1 MMPMPRP
8 ILICIRIPCAFVQ
21 KVVLAVQFLYFREKL
36 FKQML
41 SHLRILIFWP
51 NYRISKPTYIRMV
64 WALQLANTKV
74 GLMCNISGGMR
85 KNVKETLINVYFLSL
100 WRETERERETNLH
113 RTLIYVSILTISKLT
128 YIRIEWA
135 VQLANTKVGLLFAC
149 TYGMS

>member
-1 MMPMPRP
+1 
-8 ILICIRIPCAFVQ
+8 
-21 KVVLAVQFLYFREKL
+21 
-36 FKQML
+36 ML

-64 WALQLANTKV
+64 WALQLANKKV

-85 KNVKETLINVYFLSL
+85 KNVKETLINVYFISL

-113 RTLIYVSILTISKLT
+113 RTLIYVPILTILKLT

-135 VQLANTKVGLLFAC
+135 VQLANTKVGLLCAC
-149 TYGMS
+149 TCGMH